1 MTIYKWSFN
10 LKEMS
15 VDQEINTTGVETE
28 NKHSREVD
36 EYIVER
42 YGNYFDQT
50 NTTVLN
56 WVEATRKKLKEF
68 DYD

>member
-1 MTIYKWSFN
+1 M
-10 LKEMS
+10 KEMS

>member
-1 MTIYKWSFN
+1 
-10 LKEMS
+10 MS

-42 YGNYFDQT
+42 YGDYDKFDPT
-50 NTTVLN
+50 NTTVRT
-56 WVEATRKKLKEF
+56 WVEATRQKLKTF
-68 DYD
+68 DYSK

>member
-1 MTIYKWSFN
+1 
-10 LKEMS
+10 MS

-56 WVEATRKKLKEF
+56 WVESTRKKLKEF

>member
-1 MTIYKWSFN
+1 
-10 LKEMS
+10 MS
-15 VDQEINTTGVETE
+15 VDQEINTTSVETE

-50 NTTVLN
+50 NTTVLD
-56 WVEATRKKLKEF
+56 WVEATRRKLKEF

>member
-1 MTIYKWSFN
+1 
-10 LKEMS
+10 MS

-42 YGNYFDQT
+42 YSNYFDQT
-50 NTTVLN
+50 NTTVLD

>member
-1 MTIYKWSFN
+1 MTIYKWSLN